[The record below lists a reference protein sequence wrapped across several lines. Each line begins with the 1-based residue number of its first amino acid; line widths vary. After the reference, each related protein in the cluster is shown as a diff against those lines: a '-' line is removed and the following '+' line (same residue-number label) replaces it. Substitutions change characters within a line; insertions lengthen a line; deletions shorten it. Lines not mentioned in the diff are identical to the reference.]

1 MNLSIDSSGVV
12 RCLYAET
19 IDLQTLGTMT
29 IERASHVEPD
39 ADGQWWAELSPVDGP
54 TLGPFSRRTDALA
67 AEQGWLE
74 KHWVFLH
81 SSAAP
86 HANRQCDHVP
96 LPEADRRRRAA
107 DSRRSSRYAPVQPR
121 RSQSHQERR

>member
-1 MNLSIDSSGVV
+1 MHLSIDSSGVV

-54 TLGPFSRRTDALA
+54 TLGPFARRRDALT

-74 KHWVFLH
+74 EHWVFLH

-86 HANRQCDHVP
+86 HRQS
-96 LPEADRRRRAA
+96 A
-107 DSRRSSRYAPVQPR
+107 SRSATRS
-121 RSQSHQERR
+121 